1 MTLFDYINSVKD
13 KRIGVIGVGVSN
25 RPLIEALAEAGCN
38 VTACDKASREALGEY
53 ADKLDTLGVKLVL
66 GEGYLDKLDFDLIFR
81 TPGMHPFNPALVK
94 AKENGAEIT
103 SEMELFFRLCPC
115 KTIAITGS
123 DGKTTTS
130 TLIAEIL
137 KAEGYDVYLG
147 GNIGKPLLTE
157 IPNMTEDSFAV
168 LELSSFQLHSM
179 YCSPDVAVITNI
191 SPNHL
196 DVHPDYADYID
207 AKKSIFKNQKDG
219 ALLVLNEDNDITR
232 SMVNEAK
239 GNVAMFSRKSHVAN
253 GFYAEDGT
261 IYQAED
267 GDNVAMVL
275 TEEIRIP
282 GVHNVENYM
291 AAFCATKAFAGRK
304 AWRTV
309 VKNFMGVE
317 HRIEFVRELD
327 GVRYYNDSIASSPTR
342 TIAGLRSFE
351 KKPILIAGGY
361 DKKIPFEPLA
371 VEAIDRVKAL
381 FLCGATAEKIKA
393 AVLAAE
399 GYDEEKLP
407 IFMMDDFTKTVYAA
421 REYAETGDIILL
433 SPACAAFDQF
443 KNFAERGRFFKKIV
457 SEME

>member
-168 LELSSFQLHSM
+168 LDWGRGVWTYKNTWYWGSASGQVDGVPFGWNIGYGFGDTRAASENVLFYNGKAHKLSQVVFHIPMKDDGTEDYMKPWTFSSDDGRFEMDFVPVLDRKSKTT
-179 YCSPDVAVITNI
+179 VAVIESDQHQVFGHFTGKAV
-191 SPNHL
+191 L
-196 DVHPDYADYID
+196 D
-207 AKKSIFKNQKDG
+207 
-219 ALLVLNEDNDITR
+219 
-232 SMVNEAK
+232 
-239 GNVAMFSRKSHVAN
+239 
-253 GFYAEDGT
+253 DGT
-261 IYQAED
+261 IIDVKDFFGFAE
-267 GDNVAMVL
+267 
-275 TEEIRIP
+275 
-282 GVHNVENYM
+282 
-291 AAFCATKAFAGRK
+291 K
-304 AWRTV
+304 
-309 VKNFMGVE
+309 VKN
-317 HRIEFVRELD
+317 
-327 GVRYYNDSIASSPTR
+327 
-342 TIAGLRSFE
+342 
-351 KKPILIAGGY
+351 KW
-361 DKKIPFEPLA
+361 
-371 VEAIDRVKAL
+371 
-381 FLCGATAEKIKA
+381 
-393 AVLAAE
+393 
-399 GYDEEKLP
+399 
-407 IFMMDDFTKTVYAA
+407 
-421 REYAETGDIILL
+421 
-433 SPACAAFDQF
+433 
-443 KNFAERGRFFKKIV
+443 
-457 SEME
+457 